1 MLTELTI
8 KNLGL
13 IESET
18 IEFSPGFSAI
28 SGETGAGKTMLL
40 SAIHLLRGGRS
51 SASKVRAG
59 CPQLSVDSYWQ
70 ISDDVKSNLES
81 LGVELDGEDD
91 LAIGRTVK
99 ADGKSRATVGGRAS
113 SASALGNIASELI
126 SIHGQSDQ
134 LKLRDQSEQ
143 LRILDSSDST
153 SKVADAFRAY
163 SSAYKVW
170 KKAHTTLETV
180 KKSSATAKREIGTLK
195 KFLADLSE
203 LDPQPGEIE
212 ELEATLN
219 RLGNLEKIN
228 GHLVAARDS
237 IWDSEDIVISG
248 LETAASEL
256 SKVSS
261 ISAEYEKLHDLS
273 ESVLSVLKELEDGI
287 DLELGR
293 SEVDDLGELA
303 EAQGRLIELGALLK
317 RSAVDDLDA
326 LEVER
331 VQAEA
336 RLEELSVYD
345 RPIEDLEAD
354 LEASLEKLKTSAE
367 SLSEIR
373 GDVAESLAT
382 KVNVELSGLAMG
394 NSEFGVIFTPVD
406 PTPNGMDQISFSLK
420 QTGQEFKPIQEA
432 ASGGELSRIMLA
444 LELSL
449 ADTKGKKSTYI
460 FDEVDSGIGGATAH
474 EVGKRLAKLARTNQV
489 IVVSHLGQVCCYADN
504 QLKVVKTDNG
514 TTVTTTV
521 ETISND
527 DRVKEIARLLSG
539 IDDSEAALEHSREL
553 LATAAELKVTWA
565 EEALEA

>member
-18 IEFSPGFSAI
+18 IEFSPGLNSI

-51 SASKVRAG
+51 SASKVRTG
-59 CPQLSVDSYWQ
+59 CQQLSVDSYWQ
-70 ISDDVKSNLES
+70 VSDEIKGNLEA

-99 ADGKSRATVGGRAS
+99 ADGKSRATIGGRAS

-134 LKLRDQSEQ
+134 LKLRDPSEQ
-143 LRILDSSDST
+143 LRILDASDST
-153 SKVADAFRAY
+153 SKVAEAFADY

-170 KKAHTTLETV
+170 KKAHSTLENV
-180 KKSSATAKREIGTLK
+180 KKSSASAKREIGTLK

-203 LDPQPGEIE
+203 LDPQPDEIE

-228 GHLVAARDS
+228 SHLVAARDS
-237 IWDSEDIVISG
+237 IWDTEDIVIAG

-261 ISAEYEKLHDLS
+261 ISSDYEKLHDLS

-303 EAQGRLIELGALLK
+303 EAQGRLIELRALLK

-326 LEVER
+326 LEAER

-354 LEASLEKLKTSAE
+354 LEAALEKLKTSADA
-367 SLSEIR
+367 LSKARAKI
-373 GDVAESLAT
+373 AESLAA

-394 NSEFGVIFTPVD
+394 NSEFGVIFTPAD
-406 PTPNGMDQISFSLK
+406 PTPTGMDQISFSLK
-420 QTGQEFKPIQEA
+420 QTGQEFKPIQDA

-474 EVGKRLAKLARTNQV
+474 EVGKRLAKLGRTNQV

-504 QLKVVKTDNG
+504 QLKVVKTDDG
-514 TTVTTTV
+514 TTVTTSV
-521 ETISND
+521 ETISDD

-539 IDDSEAALEHSREL
+539 IDDSESALEHSREL
-553 LATAAELKVTWA
+553 LAAAEELKLSWN
-565 EEALEA
+565 